1 LWYTSA
7 VEQPLRPSSMTDNH
21 PNEFVASFL
30 GKRNFPHY
38 TDHDARVV
46 NATAAGD
53 ARMIVGNVNTNTTIT
68 GQVKKVKVYQFP
80 EVQVGYSSR
89 IAKDDATIRRWLTST
104 DQTSIHEDTRDRR
117 EPATNQWLIES
128 PEFVRWSSV
137 DDWHKGSENASSPR
151 SSNANQYEQRSD
163 SASCPTSQ
171 KEEAGY
177 ASWPNFMWLH
187 GGGKWS
193 VAAIEQDVL
202 D

>member
-1 LWYTSA
+1 
-7 VEQPLRPSSMTDNH
+7 MTDNR

-30 GKRNFPHY
+30 GKRNFSHY
-38 TDHDARVV
+38 ADHDARVV

-104 DQTSIHEDTRDRR
+104 DQTSIHEDTCDRR

-128 PEFVRWSSV
+128 PDFVRWSS
-137 DDWHKGSENASSPR
+137 DWNNGSESNGYASSPR
-151 SSNANQYEQRSD
+151 SSNVSQYEYGSD
-163 SASCPTSQ
+163 SASYPASQ
-171 KEEAGY
+171 EEEAEY
-177 ASWPNFMWLH
+177 SSLPNFIWLH
-187 GGGKWS
+187 GGGT
-193 VAAIEQDVL
+193 
-202 D
+202 

>member
-1 LWYTSA
+1 MA
-7 VEQPLRPSSMTDNH
+7 DNH
-21 PNEFVASFL
+21 PDEFVASFL
-30 GKRNFPHY
+30 GKRNFSHY
-38 TDHDARVV
+38 TDNDARVV

-104 DQTSIHEDTRDRR
+104 DQTSIHKDTRDRR
-117 EPATNQWLIES
+117 EPKTNRWLIKS

-137 DDWHKGSENASSPR
+137 DWQNSSKNASSPR

-163 SASCPTSQ
+163 SASCLANQ
-171 KEEAGY
+171 EEDAEY
-177 ASWPNFMWLH
+177 ASWPNFIWLH
-187 GGGKWS
+187 GGGTS
-193 VAAIEQDVL
+193 AIDQGVL